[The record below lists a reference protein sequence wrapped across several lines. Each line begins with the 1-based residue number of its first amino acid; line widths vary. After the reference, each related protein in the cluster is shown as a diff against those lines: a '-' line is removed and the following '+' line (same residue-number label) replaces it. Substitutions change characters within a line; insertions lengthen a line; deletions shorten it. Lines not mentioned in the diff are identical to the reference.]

1 MDRTDTGRRTGGKDR
16 DLIVVL
22 TCIVASLLASGY
34 VAARLSETSNGTDPA
49 RYERF
54 YASLDR

>member
-1 MDRTDTGRRTGGKDR
+1 MATGRERDKRPDR

-22 TCIVASLLASGY
+22 ACMLGSVLVSGY
-34 VAARLSETSNGTDPA
+34 VAARLVETSNGTDPA

>member
-1 MDRTDTGRRTGGKDR
+1 MATGRERDKRPER

-22 TCIVASLLASGY
+22 ACMLGSVLVSGY
-34 VAARLSETSNGTDPA
+34 VAARLVETSNGTDPA